1 VRGVDDGGGLL
12 VRPDNYVAFRSAGG
26 ASDTEALLEGA
37 LQAVLDRAR
46 EVQA

>member
-1 VRGVDDGGGLL
+1 VLL
-12 VRPDNYVAFRSAGG
+12 VRPDNYVAFRSAGA
-26 ASDTEALLEGA
+26 ASDTESLLVGA